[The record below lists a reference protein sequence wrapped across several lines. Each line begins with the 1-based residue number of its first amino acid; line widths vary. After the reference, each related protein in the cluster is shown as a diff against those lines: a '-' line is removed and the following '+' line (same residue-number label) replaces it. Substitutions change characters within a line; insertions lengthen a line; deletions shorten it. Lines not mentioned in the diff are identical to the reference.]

1 MKTRVTFFVLLLFV
15 ILMKGLNAQTGEPG
29 SSVIPLKPQSPLF
42 GKDIIINDLPNQ
54 NQRTVAICSAFNGW
68 LFSIYTYVNDTYNFP
83 AFTIMKSIDNGIT
96 WTVLTDNF
104 WAIQDYQFKSMNIV
118 AVGDSVS
125 NLKVSM
131 AGVIKTQSYDMGE
144 ALGFRF
150 NGETGEFEAGFIQED
165 DIYDVALAT
174 NYYYP
179 SNPSTFSLLFSK
191 WSLNKDSIIFKTSS
205 NGGVLLNIRK
215 AVAFSSHRYHKVALA
230 YGRSSTFP
238 NGNYYAAW
246 EEHADF
252 GSIPGH
258 IYTAHTFPYYNSG
271 FTNPINLDSLYAGNI
286 NKCRNPSI
294 ACQYNNTDNDSANLT
309 EVVLFDKYDPSNQT
323 YDITGCYNLQAAN
336 HVNFKKL
343 NISNSAHNNSQPSI
357 NFNPFDSTFM
367 VTFYDATTQKLPF
380 LLNNFN
386 LNNPDNWQV
395 VTTGYNDD
403 NNLAAPYPKV
413 ALDLGQRQ
421 GANVWSREG
430 TGGNGIAMFDA
441 PYSTYTGISGNNTGA
456 LARLIG
462 AYPNPCSNNIKIAF
476 ELKKSGKVTINVL
489 SILGQP
495 LGTVTDQY
503 YPEGRHV
510 VRYDVSD
517 FPAGTY
523 FYNFRI
529 GDFTTLGKFTVI
541 R

>member
-1 MKTRVTFFVLLLFV
+1 MKVLFKVLFFNLLFFS
-15 ILMKGLNAQTGEPG
+15 INGLNAQPG
-29 SSVIPLKPQSPLF
+29 NYENPVLPLKQNGSPLF
-42 GKDIIINDLPNQ
+42 GKDIVINDQPSQ

-68 LFSIYTYVNDTYNFP
+68 LFSIYTYVNTLNFP

-96 WTVLTDNF
+96 WTVLNDNF
-104 WAIQDYQFKSMNIV
+104 LQAQDYQFKSINIV
-118 AVGDSVS
+118 AIGDSVS

-131 AGVIKTQSYDMGE
+131 AGVIKTQSFDMGDAE
-144 ALGFRF
+144 GFRF
-150 NGETGEFEAGFIQED
+150 NGVTGEFENGVIQEG
-165 DIYDVALAT
+165 DIYDIALAT
-174 NYYYP
+174 NYSYP

-205 NGGVLLNIRK
+205 NGGTLLNVRK

-271 FTNPINLDSLYAGNI
+271 FTNPVNLDSLDPVNI
-286 NKCRNPSI
+286 NECRNPSI

-309 EVVLFDKYDPSNQT
+309 EVVLFDKYNPSNQT
-323 YDITGCYNLQAAN
+323 YDITGYYNLQAAN
-336 HVNFKKL
+336 NSNFKKL
-343 NISNSAHNNSQPSI
+343 TISNSAHNNSQPSI

-403 NNLAAPYPKV
+403 NNLADPYPKV
-413 ALDLGQRQ
+413 ALDLSQQ
-421 GANVWSREG
+421 EGANVWTKEG
-430 TGGNGIAMFDA
+430 TGGNGVVMFDS
-441 PYSTYTGISGNNTGA
+441 PYSSWTGISESYNNNNT
-456 LARLIG
+456 RLIST
-462 AYPNPCSNNIKIAF
+462 YPNPCRTYTTICF
-476 ELKKSGKVTINVL
+476 ELQKAEKVSISIYTIMGQLAKKITDTFYQPGVHTIKSDISNL
-489 SILGQP
+489 SPGI
-495 LGTVTDQY
+495 
-503 YPEGRHV
+503 
-510 VRYDVSD
+510 
-517 FPAGTY
+517 Y
-523 FYNFRI
+523 FYLFKTS
-529 GDFTTLGKFTVI
+529 DYMASDKFAVI